1 MSIDIYIAE
10 DDSDD
15 QYLIRR
21 ALSSYNAPLNLHF
34 FDSGEALLQALQS
47 PSDRS
52 LIFLDLNMPG
62 MSGIECLHQLRKID
76 LYQTPP
82 IIIFTTSEHELDIYR
97 SYESGANIY
106 LSKPAEFSELKL
118 LLENVINFY
127 FARCTA
133 VGQT

>member
-1 MSIDIYIAE
+1 
-10 DDSDD
+10 
-15 QYLIRR
+15 
-21 ALSSYNAPLNLHF
+21 
-34 FDSGEALLQALQS
+34 
-47 PSDRS
+47 
-52 LIFLDLNMPG
+52 MPG